1 MSQYSQGLAGEQIA
15 ADYLNQ
21 QGYQVVQQRYR
32 SRHGEIDLIVKKD
45 KVVYFVEVK
54 YRPEGRLGSGIAGIN
69 PAKKQHLLMAARAY
83 LALKPARWKLAYLE
97 VTRAGVLFREDVLH
111 ET

>member
-15 ADYLNQ
+15 ADYLMGQ
-21 QGYQVVQQRYR
+21 SYQVVQKRYR
-32 SRHGEIDLIVKKD
+32 SRHGEIDLIVTKD

-54 YRPEGRLGSGIAGIN
+54 FRPQGRLGSGIIDIT
-69 PAKKQHLLMAARAY
+69 PTKKQHLLSAARAY
-83 LALKPARWKLAYLE
+83 LAQKPARWKLAYLE

-111 ET
+111 EN